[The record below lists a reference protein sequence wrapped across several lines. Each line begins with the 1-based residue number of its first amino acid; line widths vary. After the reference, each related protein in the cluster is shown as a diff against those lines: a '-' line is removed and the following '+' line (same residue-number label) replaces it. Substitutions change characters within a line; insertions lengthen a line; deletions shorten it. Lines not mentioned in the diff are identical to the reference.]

1 MSESFLV
8 HVSQPFQHLERY
20 LSYMLLVYEPRPVH
34 ILLQV
39 TKRKVFHCNVEIGGV
54 VVVPAEELDKTL

>member
-1 MSESFLV
+1 MSEPFLV

-20 LSYMLLVYEPRPVH
+20 LSYILLVYKSRPVH

-39 TKRKVFHCNVEIGGV
+39 TKRKVFHRDVEIGGI
-54 VVVPAEELDKTL
+54 VVVPAEELNKTL